1 MASLLSSHRSGRSSA
16 RQSSDV
22 RLTATRAEDA
32 DPEPEPYGPR
42 YGWQLVA
49 VVGALISAA
58 TGWLIV
64 AGLSVVGWLAAGP
77 GDLSSALH
85 TGTRL
90 WLLAQGTPAELAGV
104 HWSLVPLGMSMVIA
118 FMIGRFTRIAVRF
131 ADPDESEVV
140 RVVLGASGLATVS
153 YAAVVAAVGLTTGA
167 DIPRGI
173 LGAAVIAAA
182 GSFWGAKR
190 GAGLRLS
197 DAWPAWSRSVPAAVA
212 AAVGVLLLSGAVVLA
227 AGIIAHAARIS
238 TLATGLGAGAVGG
251 IALWA
256 AQAAFAPNVIIWSA
270 SYALGAGFSI
280 GQGSVV
286 APSDTSL
293 GLLPSIPVLG
303 ALPGSGP
310 GTAIDL
316 AWLASGV
323 AAGAVAALFVVR
335 RRPGARP
342 DETSL
347 VGGLAGVL
355 AALVFTALAAT
366 TGGDLGDG
374 RLVGAGPRML
384 PLLVMSCTL
393 LGLSGMVCGLA
404 FGLTSLIRRML
415 TRRAQADQARTT
427 RAMENDDTV
436 AVDVQP
442 GAEAE
447 TAPIAVP
454 TVRDR
459 DHGPEPQSVIEAD
472 AERAAE
478 HDPDSEDTVAHQRR
492 TA

>member
-22 RLTATRAEDA
+22 RLAATRAEEA
-32 DPEPEPYGPR
+32 DPQPQPYGPR

-58 TGWLIV
+58 AGWLIV

-104 HWSLVPLGMSMVIA
+104 HWSLVPLGISLLIA
-118 FMIGRFTRIAVRF
+118 FMIGRFTRMAVRY
-131 ADPDESEVV
+131 ADPDETEAL
-140 RVVLGASGLATVS
+140 RVALGASGLATVS
-153 YAAVVAAVGLTTGA
+153 YAAAVAAVGLGTGA

-173 LGAAVIAAA
+173 LGAALIAAA
-182 GSFWGAKR
+182 GGFWGALR
-190 GAGLRLS
+190 GAGIRLS
-197 DAWPAWSRSVPAAVA
+197 DNGPVWSRSVPVAVA
-212 AAVGVLLLSGAVVLA
+212 AAVGVLLLSGAVVLT
-227 AGIIAHAARIS
+227 AGIVAHADRIS

-256 AQAAFAPNVIIWSA
+256 AQAAFAPNLIIWSA

-286 APSDTSL
+286 APSDTTL

-310 GTAIDL
+310 GSGSDL

-323 AAGAVAALFVVR
+323 VAGAVAAAFVVR

-374 RLVGAGPRML
+374 RLAGAGPRML

-393 LGLSGMVCGLA
+393 LGLSGMVCGLI
-404 FGLTSLIRRML
+404 FGLIGMVRRVR
-415 TRRAQADQARTT
+415 TRRAEDDSRTS
-427 RAMENDDTV
+427 RAMEDDDTV
-436 AVDVQP
+436 AVDVAP
-442 GAEAE
+442 GSEAE
-447 TAPIAVP
+447 TAPIAV
-454 TVRDR
+454 RAGREQD
-459 DHGPEPQSVIEAD
+459 PEPRSEPDLDSD
-472 AERAAE
+472 AETAAE
-478 HDPDSEDTVAHQRR
+478 SDPDSEDTVAHQRR